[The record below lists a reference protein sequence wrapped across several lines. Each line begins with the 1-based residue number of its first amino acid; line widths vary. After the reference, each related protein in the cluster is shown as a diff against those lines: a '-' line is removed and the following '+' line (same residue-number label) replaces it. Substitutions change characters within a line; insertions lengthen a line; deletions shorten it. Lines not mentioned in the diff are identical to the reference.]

1 MNTCHLRI
9 LAADQMF
16 FEGACENLV
25 VPCAD
30 GSFGVQAH
38 HSNMISAVTPGE
50 LHYRPAEGPDAGREK
65 IAAVSA
71 GLVKVERNDVLVM
84 VDTPSRPEEIDADGI
99 MPMEPVSMDASS
111 ERISP
116 NMFSVTSTSNWVG
129 FLISCMAVLST
140 KISLYV
146 TS

>member
-1 MNTCHLRI
+1 MMNTFHLRI

-50 LHYRPAEGPDAGREK
+50 LHYRPAEGSDAGREK

-71 GLVKVERNDVLVM
+71 GLIKVERNDVLVL
-84 VDTPSRPEEIDADGI
+84 VDTAERPEEIDANRARRAADQAKEALLQKRSI
-99 MPMEPVSMDASS
+99 QEYRVAQYNLARAMSRLRVHSDF
-111 ERISP
+111 ER
-116 NMFSVTSTSNWVG
+116 
-129 FLISCMAVLST
+129 
-140 KISLYV
+140 K
-146 TS
+146 